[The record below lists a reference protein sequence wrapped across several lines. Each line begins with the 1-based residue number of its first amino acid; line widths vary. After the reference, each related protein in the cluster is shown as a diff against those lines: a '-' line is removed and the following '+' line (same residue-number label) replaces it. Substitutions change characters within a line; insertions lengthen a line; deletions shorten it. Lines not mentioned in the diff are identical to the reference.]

1 VVQRR
6 TNRHDNVSRQRNS
19 AQERGYLVNAFDV
32 TIIHFFNAFACR
44 SAMLDQAMSTR
55 NVFVVGGVPMAFFWY
70 AWILYGSA
78 DSEKRQVLVAGIVD
92 SVFALF
98 VARVLAF
105 SLPFRPRPFN
115 NPALHFH
122 LPIGVDPTAF
132 IHWSSFP
139 SDRATLFFCVA
150 AILWIVSRWLGT
162 LAICYAFSA
171 ICLPAIYSGVHYPT
185 DIIAGAAL
193 GIGVACLCKS
203 AKFTAF
209 VARPALSWLNTNPG
223 LFHSVLFLWTF
234 EIAELFTSVRH
245 LVFYALRYAKLMT

>member
-1 VVQRR
+1 
-6 TNRHDNVSRQRNS
+6 
-19 AQERGYLVNAFDV
+19 VNAFDV
-32 TIIHFFNAFACR
+32 TIIHFFNAFAGR

-55 NVFVVGGVPMAFFWY
+55 NVLVVGGVPMALFWY

-105 SLPFRPRPFN
+105 SLPFRSRPFN

-122 LPIGVDPTAF
+122 LPIGVDTTAF
-132 IHWSSFP
+132 IHWSSIP

-150 AILWIVSRWLGT
+150 TILWIVSRRLGT
-162 LAICYAFSA
+162 LAICYTFFALC
-171 ICLPAIYSGVHYPT
+171 IPAIYSGIHYPT
-185 DIIAGAAL
+185 DIIAGAAV

-203 AKFTAF
+203 ATFTAF

-223 LFHSVLFLWTF
+223 LFHAVLFLWTF

-245 LVFYALRYAKLMT
+245 VLFHALRYARLMT